1 MSTEQKLSPP
11 AIGQIWAGQGGIYAG
26 IIPAR
31 DGAEAYHLV
40 IGEELGRF
48 SWGQNDVEAPATSRD
63 DGKANTED
71 LLKAGDGYPAAKAS
85 AAYQADGH
93 SDFYLP
99 AIAELHRAWNNLGGQ
114 PWGLV
119 WSSSLRPDNSVEFL
133 DFIDGYQGSHDTE
146 GEHIVRPAR
155 RITVQ

>member
-1 MSTEQKLSPP
+1 MNTKQKPTPP
-11 AIGQIWAGQGGIYAG
+11 AIGEVWDGQGGIYAG

-48 SWGQNDVEAPATSRD
+48 SWGPNDVEAQATSLD
-63 DGKANTED
+63 DGEANTVA
-71 LLKAGDGYPAAKAS
+71 LLEYSDVYPAAKA
-85 AAYQADGH
+85 AAAHQADGH

-99 AIAELHRAWNNLGGQ
+99 AIAEVHRAWNNLGGQ

-119 WSSSLRPDNSVEFL
+119 WSSSLRPDNSAAYL
-133 DFIDGYQGSHDTE
+133 DFIDGYQGSHSRD

-155 RITVQ
+155 RLPVR